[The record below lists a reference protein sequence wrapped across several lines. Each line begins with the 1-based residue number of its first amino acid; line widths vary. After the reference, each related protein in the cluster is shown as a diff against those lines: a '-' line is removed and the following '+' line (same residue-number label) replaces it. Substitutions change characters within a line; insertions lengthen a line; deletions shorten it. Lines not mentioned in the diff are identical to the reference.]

1 MNDRAKPSAPA
12 KSLDERSVEIER
24 TGELEYW
31 MKVFNTSQDELLA
44 AISEVGTSAAAVA
57 MFFNS
62 RDGADR
68 TP

>member
-1 MNDRAKPSAPA
+1 MNDRVKPSAPA

-57 MFFNS
+57 QHFNL
-62 RDGADR
+62 RNGANR
-68 TP
+68 GR